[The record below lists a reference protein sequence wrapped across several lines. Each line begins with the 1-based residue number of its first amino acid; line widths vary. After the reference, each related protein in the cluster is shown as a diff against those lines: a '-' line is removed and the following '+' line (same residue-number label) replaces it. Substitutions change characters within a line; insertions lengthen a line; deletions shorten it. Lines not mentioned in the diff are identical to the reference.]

1 MGSAL
6 RLLVGALLA
15 VVVSAPAATAQSG
28 TQADSIELF
37 VAQLEQISGTG
48 DRAKV
53 LALRAPDGD
62 LAGIEDFSYT
72 IVPTPARIVIK
83 ERDRARLDDGTWRL
97 LLEIFVERGI
107 EARIST
113 WRLD

>member
-1 MGSAL
+1 MGSTL

-15 VVVSAPAATAQSG
+15 LAASGHAVAAQSG

-37 VAQLEQISGTG
+37 VAQLEQLSGTG

-53 LALRAPDGD
+53 LALRAPAGD
-62 LAGIEDFSYT
+62 LTGIEDFSYT
-72 IVPTPARIVIK
+72 LVPTPARIVIK
-83 ERDRARLDDGTWRL
+83 ERDRARLDDGMWRL
-97 LLEIFVERGI
+97 LLEVFVERGS

-113 WRLD
+113 